1 MNCALHR
8 AWVSMRAELQP
19 RLPMPLNPP
28 PAPARVI
35 RKYANRRLYD
45 ATASRHV
52 TLEDLRRLIAGGE
65 RVQVIDDR
73 TGEDLT
79 RAVLLQIISEQEQ
92 FGSPVLTVQLL
103 EGIIR
108 FYGNPVQDMLS
119 RYLEQGLGAVMQQQR
134 AVQEQM
140 AKAMEGPLAPLA
152 ELTRQNMEMWSRMQA
167 SMLSALNPQAGKAGG
182 SEGPG
187 AEEPGSG
194 DDFRDAPPPPAAD
207 KSPKGRDGAVIGK
220 MSLAQWQAV
229 IDVNL
234 TGVFLCGREAAERM
248 VELGHGGVIINIS
261 SISRAGNI
269 GQSNYTAA
277 KAGVASL
284 VVVWARELARYGI
297 RVGGI
302 APGFTHTTIL
312 DSMKPELLQK
322 IVAPVPVGRLGRPEE
337 IAHAARFIFE
347 NDFFSG
353 RIIELDG
360 GLRI

>member
-1 MNCALHR
+1 
-8 AWVSMRAELQP
+8 MRAELQP

-182 SEGPG
+182 SEAPG
-187 AEEPGSG
+187 ADEPGSG
-194 DDFRDAPPPPAAD
+194 DDSSDAPPPPAAD
-207 KSPKGRDGAVIGK
+207 KSP
-220 MSLAQWQAV
+220 
-229 IDVNL
+229 
-234 TGVFLCGREAAERM
+234 
-248 VELGHGGVIINIS
+248 
-261 SISRAGNI
+261 
-269 GQSNYTAA
+269 
-277 KAGVASL
+277 
-284 VVVWARELARYGI
+284 
-297 RVGGI
+297 
-302 APGFTHTTIL
+302 
-312 DSMKPELLQK
+312 
-322 IVAPVPVGRLGRPEE
+322 
-337 IAHAARFIFE
+337 
-347 NDFFSG
+347 
-353 RIIELDG
+353 
-360 GLRI
+360 